1 MGDTRRSAI
10 EWALELAHRGFKIFP
25 LRPDSKEP
33 YPGQSWTSIMT
44 TDAGT
49 IKGWF
54 REREGMNYG
63 ACPGLKNVIVDLDV
77 KEAANGID
85 AFDLLEL
92 NHGEVETFRVDTP
105 SGGQHIYL
113 SVEEPASNA
122 HRFPAGID
130 VRGAHGY
137 VVGPGC
143 QLSNGGYAVVDDT
156 PIISAPAW
164 VADRLKQHTDKESRE
179 LEPLFDLDTPEA
191 VSRAREFLKHRDP
204 AIEGL
209 SGDFHTLVTAQ
220 CIIDFGISQDKT
232 LDLLTEEFKLEG
244 ETEALSWNDRCVPP
258 WDIDGRKNTL
268 EEKVRNAW
276 NYRNQEPGSKGGGVV
291 FDDVDLKDA
300 VDIATLNSDEGKE
313 QRFARILGHL
323 YKGKEMLNRGKS
335 REFVIPEWLPA
346 HGFTALLSR
355 RGGGKT
361 VVALDMALRI
371 ACGMEWHGYPIK
383 ENMYAI
389 YIAGEDDEGA
399 EEQVRAWCKSHD
411 MDSPPDRFIFIDI
424 ITNLMDAED
433 TREWAEALRS
443 VIGQDGRAVLFL
455 DTWQRASS
463 RGGQNRDDDMQTAVH
478 HAEALAA
485 SLDGPAVIAFHP
497 PKADDRMVMGSSV
510 IENSTT
516 AIWHLADHAVGK
528 KLEVTRMKG
537 RGENNYQMFKFEEIK
552 LGEED
557 EFGRERTGIV
567 PVRIGGVGMEGVVT
581 EGEGEALKAFANVLR
596 ELELRRK
603 EDDPNS
609 SKHYAVTGVA
619 KIIADELPGRADIG
633 DEWAEGLLNELRNAG
648 TVSLKSWKRISERIL
663 ELFKDPRGYDFGD
676 GYALR
681 VYLDGKSRRIKIDKS
696 GISS

>member
-1 MGDTRRSAI
+1 MGNTRRSAN
-10 EWALELAHRGFKIFP
+10 EWAVELALRGFLIFP

-49 IKGWF
+49 IERWF
-54 REREGMNYG
+54 REREDMNYG
-63 ACPGLKNVIVDLDV
+63 VCPGSNSVIVDLDV

-85 AFDLLEL
+85 AFGILEIE
-92 NHGEVETFRVDTP
+92 HGETDTFRVDTP

-113 SVEEPASNA
+113 AVDEPASNA

-143 QLSNGGYAVVDDT
+143 KLGDKNYTVVDGSVDVA
-156 PIISAPAW
+156 SAPSW
-164 VADRLKQHTDKESRE
+164 ITERLKPQIDKESRE
-179 LEPLFDLDTPEA
+179 FDPLFDLDSEAA
-191 VSRAREFLKHRDP
+191 VSRAREFLRHRDP

-209 SGDFHTLVTAQ
+209 SGDFHTLITAQ
-220 CIIDFGISQDKT
+220 CVIDFGISQDKT
-232 LDLLTEEFKLEG
+232 LDLLTEEFILDG
-244 ETEALSWNDRCVPP
+244 DTEAQSWNDRCIPP
-258 WDIDGRKNTL
+258 WDINGRKGTL

-276 NYRNQEPGSKGGGVV
+276 TYREREPGTKGGGAV
-291 FDDVDLKDA
+291 FDDDDLQDA
-300 VDIATLNSDEGKE
+300 VDIATLNADEGKIS
-313 QRFARILGHL
+313 RFARILEHL
-323 YKGKEMLNRGKS
+323 FRGKEMLSRGKT

-346 HGFTALLSR
+346 HGFTAMLSR

-361 VVALDMALRI
+361 VVMLDMALRI
-371 ACGMEWHGYPIK
+371 ACEMEWHGYPIK
-383 ENMYAI
+383 EDMYAV

-411 MDSPPDRFIFIDI
+411 IETPPERFIFLDI
-424 ITNLMDAED
+424 ITDLMSAED
-433 TREWAEALRS
+433 TREWAEALKS
-443 VIGQDGRAVLFL
+443 VIGQNSRAVVFL

-463 RGGQNRDDDMQTAVH
+463 RGGQNRDDDMQLAVH

-485 SLDGPAVIAFHP
+485 SLNGPAVVAFHP

-528 KLEVTRMKG
+528 KLEVTRIKG
-537 RGENNYQMFKFEEIK
+537 RGIGNYQMFRFDEIK
-552 LGEED
+552 LGQKD
-557 EFGRERTGIV
+557 EFGRERTGVV
-567 PVRIGGVGMEGVVT
+567 PTRIGGVGMEGVVT
-581 EGEGEALKAFANVLR
+581 EGEGEALKAFAHVLR

-609 SKHYAVTGVA
+609 SKHYATTTVA
-619 KIIADELPGRADIG
+619 KIIVDDLPGRAEIG
-633 DEWAEGLLNELRNAG
+633 DEWAEGLLKELKEAG
-648 TVSLKSWKRISERIL
+648 TVSVKSWRRISERIL
-663 ELFKDPRGYDFGD
+663 ELFEDPRGYDFGD

-681 VYLDGKSRRIKIDKS
+681 VYKDGSSRRIKIDKS
-696 GISS
+696 GN